1 MKHDAEPVDVEYDLS
16 HFDDLEEPSEGV
28 EEPDRMDMP
37 GEADNASEGRTG
49 ADFEAA
55 EELQEELGSEII
67 QWSVVYPTSPR
78 GSRLRGKALNGEEP
92 KFILS
97 KTDEDGENA
106 YQVVLSLSQATAMNL
121 RDALEEA
128 VEVFNEPA
136 PVKKTIQQKTNS
148 VIEWHMKHKVLGTFS
163 ALFWGSLVFFIILG
177 AVNLFGA

>member
-1 MKHDAEPVDVEYDLS
+1 MKHDAESVDVEYDLS
-16 HFDDLEEPSEGV
+16 HFDDPEQPSEGV
-28 EEPDRMDMP
+28 EESERTDTST
-37 GEADNASEGRTG
+37 EADSAPGGHTG
-49 ADFEAA
+49 ADFDAV
-55 EELQEELGSEII
+55 EELQEELGSELI

-92 KFILS
+92 RFILS
-97 KTDEDGENA
+97 KTDKDGENA

-121 RDALEEA
+121 RDALDEA

-136 PVKKTIQQKTNS
+136 PVKKTIQQKANS